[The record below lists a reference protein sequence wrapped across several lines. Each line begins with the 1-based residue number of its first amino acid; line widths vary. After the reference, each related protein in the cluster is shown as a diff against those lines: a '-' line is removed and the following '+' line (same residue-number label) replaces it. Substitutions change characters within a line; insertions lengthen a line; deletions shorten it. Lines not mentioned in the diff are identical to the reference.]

1 MIPEINTE
9 VITLVILMSLLA
21 MMLGN
26 IISPGKGRREIV
38 PAIENLT
45 EVPEGQTRGKNAP
58 GMIPDAD

>member
-26 IISPGKGRREIV
+26 ILSPGKGRREV
-38 PAIENLT
+38 GPASDFG
-45 EVPEGQTRGKNAP
+45 P
-58 GMIPDAD
+58 